1 MKNNTKKYILCIF
14 IGLIL
19 VLVTIYSIGLLP
31 EKLPKTV
38 VFEAFDATEAD
49 CILGE
54 IIYKGVFY
62 KKTKNMDDIEAI
74 GKDLMDLLEITNVF
88 SYKIVSNDV
97 FEKLEIEGT
106 TGKDNILSIDFYGY
120 KAENNKN
127 KKEVKITATQYEK
140 YNALAKIRED
150 LKSFSRKYNISSSYS
165 LHVAGYFDKKIDLKS
180 FNRALNKVVTIIG
193 ASNVE
198 GRKNENLISIK
209 VNSKVLGNSQF
220 SMSNSNVDI
229 SLRYNEIE
237 DRTYIWMSTSD

>member
-1 MKNNTKKYILCIF
+1 M
-14 IGLIL
+14 
-19 VLVTIYSIGLLP
+19 
-31 EKLPKTV
+31 
-38 VFEAFDATEAD
+38 AD
-49 CILGE
+49 
-54 IIYKGVFY
+54 
-62 KKTKNMDDIEAI
+62 
-74 GKDLMDLLEITNVF
+74 
-88 SYKIVSNDV
+88 
-97 FEKLEIEGT
+97 
-106 TGKDNILSIDFYGY
+106 
-120 KAENNKN
+120 NKN
-127 KKEVKITATQYEK
+127 KKQVKITATQYEK

-180 FNRALNKVVTIIG
+180 FNKAFNKVVAIIG

-209 VNSKVLGNSQF
+209 VNSKVLGNSQY